1 MQASVE
7 LINQR
12 IKNAPQEVLD
22 QLLGYLDALID
33 EYPDEIPKWQKDE
46 VLKRRKTKNDD
57 YLALEAIDK
66 VIKLQK

>member
-22 QLLGYLDALID
+22 QLLGYLDTLID

-46 VLKRRKTKNDD
+46 VLERRKTKNDD